1 MMITLDGVDAKINE
15 KGEITHLTLD
25 VKKHKNIVAPLL
37 EQLALSEKEQFEAKW
52 KTGIS
57 PEQMKENLHKRI
69 EKLWAK

>member
-1 MMITLDGVDAKINE
+1 MIDIEGIETQTNQ

-25 VKKHKNIVAPLL
+25 VVKYKYILEPIL
-37 EQLALSEKEQFEAKW
+37 EQLALSEKEQFDKKW

-57 PEQMKENLHKRI
+57 PEQLRQNLHKRI

>member
-1 MMITLDGVDAKINE
+1 MIDIEGIETQTNQ

-25 VKKHKNIVAPLL
+25 VVKYKDFLEPIL
-37 EQLALSEKEQFEAKW
+37 EQLALSEKENFDKKW

-57 PEQMKENLHKRI
+57 PSQLKENLHKRI

>member
-1 MMITLDGVDAKINE
+1 MATLEGIDTKFNE

-52 KTGIS
+52 KNGIT
-57 PEQMKENLHKRI
+57 PDQMQENLNKRI
-69 EKLWAK
+69 EKLWSK